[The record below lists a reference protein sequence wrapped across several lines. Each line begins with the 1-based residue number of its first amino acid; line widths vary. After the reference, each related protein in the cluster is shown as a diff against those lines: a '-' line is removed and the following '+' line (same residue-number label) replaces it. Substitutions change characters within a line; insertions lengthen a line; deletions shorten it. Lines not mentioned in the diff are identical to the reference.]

1 MSADACA
8 GCTGRCCRDVV
19 VPITGHDAWRIA
31 RANALAIDR
40 FVTVASADADAPGAF
55 RLGDGFGA
63 LVLAKNVYDARACVF
78 LVTLPGGEGRCG
90 THPSRPRVCRTYPMA
105 RDGATLALRT
115 DVVCTSGDW
124 DMSRMSRDVWLA
136 ELAAQD
142 ADSSAY
148 ERIVAAWNA
157 TGANDFDGFVA
168 FVGRAYDAIYG
179 TQTDR

>member
-1 MSADACA
+1 M
-8 GCTGRCCRDVV
+8 V
-19 VPITGHDAWRIA
+19 
-31 RANALAIDR
+31 
-40 FVTVASADADAPGAF
+40 
-55 RLGDGFGA
+55 
-63 LVLAKNVYDARACVF
+63 
-78 LVTLPGGEGRCG
+78 
-90 THPSRPRVCRTYPMA
+90 